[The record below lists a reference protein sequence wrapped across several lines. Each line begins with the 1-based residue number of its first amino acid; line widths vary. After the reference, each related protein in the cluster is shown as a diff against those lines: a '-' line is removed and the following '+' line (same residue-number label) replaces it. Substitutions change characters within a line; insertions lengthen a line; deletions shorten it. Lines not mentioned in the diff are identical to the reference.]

1 MATFELSTKK
11 YKSGRRPFTA
21 VLYELQPPECVV
33 DDIGT
38 QYNKNGITFLEEYA
52 KSALDSIT
60 DMNVRAAF
68 IDDDRT
74 IVSGHGET
82 GVEDGM
88 PVFRNACTIGH
99 CTKGY
104 IDDVDID
111 GVTKRCVCAK
121 GYLDEMCYPDFV
133 ASLENDL
140 NNGIN
145 VEGSIEIYK
154 TEDNDAIVY
163 KSGWHDKGRIPTE
176 YIHSGWDI
184 VANPADPSSTLLELN
199 NTKKE
204 EQNMEFNMDEVKS
217 VIKSTMAEINS
228 NEEAHANEIQKL
240 NNQISELNSQ
250 LEAKNSVIEEKE
262 KAISELNASAADMQK
277 LLDQMKA
284 DQQTYWEEREILE
297 KEIAKAKVAE
307 KLAELDA
314 TLGEFNEDEKA
325 VAKDDIEALRN
336 QINACKKKDELNNVT
351 SEINAI
357 KSKICMAIVD
367 AQKAKAA
374 EESKISEQNSY
385 EEKIDIEDIFAEM
398 CSEKVV
404 ENDDDDLNIF

>member
-33 DDIGT
+33 DDVGT

-52 KSALDSIT
+52 KNALDSIK
-60 DMNVRAAF
+60 DMSVRASF
-68 IDDDRT
+68 LDEDRT

-82 GVEDGM
+82 GIEDGM
-88 PVFRNACTIGH
+88 PVFKNACTIGH
-99 CTKGY
+99 CTTGF

-111 GVTKRCVCAK
+111 GVMKRCVCAK

-133 ASLENDL
+133 ASLEEDL

-154 TEDNDAIVY
+154 TENNDAIVY

-199 NTKKE
+199 NSKKE
-204 EQNMEFNMDEVKS
+204 EQNMEFNMDEFKS
-217 VIKSTMAEINS
+217 VLRSSMSEINS
-228 NEEAHANEIQKL
+228 TEEVHAAEIQKL
-240 NNQISELNSQ
+240 NDKISELNSQ
-250 LEAKNSVIEEKE
+250 LEEKDSVIAEKDGT
-262 KAISELNASAADMQK
+262 ISELNASVADMQK

-284 DQQTYWEEREILE
+284 DQQTYWAEREILE
-297 KEIAKAKVAE
+297 HEIAKAKIAE

-314 TLGEFNEDEKA
+314 TLGEFNEEEKE
-325 VAKDDIEALRN
+325 VAKEDIEALRN
-336 QINACKKKDELNNVT
+336 NINACQKKDELNNFT

-367 AQKAKAA
+367 AQKA
-374 EESKISEQNSY
+374 EEKKGQVSEQNSFTGA
-385 EEKIDIEDIFAEM
+385 DVEDIFSEM
-398 CSEKVV
+398 YMETPADTKQ
-404 ENDDDDLNIF
+404 EDLNIF

>member
-217 VIKSTMAEINS
+217 C
-228 NEEAHANEIQKL
+228 
-240 NNQISELNSQ
+240 
-250 LEAKNSVIEEKE
+250 
-262 KAISELNASAADMQK
+262 
-277 LLDQMKA
+277 LL
-284 DQQTYWEEREILE
+284 Y
-297 KEIAKAKVAE
+297 
-307 KLAELDA
+307 
-314 TLGEFNEDEKA
+314 
-325 VAKDDIEALRN
+325 
-336 QINACKKKDELNNVT
+336 T
-351 SEINAI
+351 SP
-357 KSKICMAIVD
+357 SPRD
-367 AQKAKAA
+367 
-374 EESKISEQNSY
+374 
-385 EEKIDIEDIFAEM
+385 
-398 CSEKVV
+398 
-404 ENDDDDLNIF
+404 

>member
-60 DMNVRAAF
+60 DMSVRAAF

-284 DQQTYWEEREILE
+284 DQQTYWEERAILE

-385 EEKIDIEDIFAEM
+385 EEKVDIEDIFAEM